1 MDISFNCDKCGQHI
15 VIDRAGA
22 GQAVNCPKCGKSL
35 TVPAAVAV
43 PPRIPPIPANSAI
56 PHQSPRPPVVV
67 TTGND
72 LAGHEITQYLGIVR
86 GIVVRIAGLKS
97 GFSGVL
103 TGLGKLSSGGNI
115 PEWAAVC
122 EAARQEAH
130 SLMLTHASELGADAI
145 IAVRYDATNF
155 GEGSTEI
162 LAYGTAVRTKK
173 V

>member
-1 MDISFNCDKCGQHI
+1 MDIEFNCSKCGQHI
-15 VIDRAGA
+15 VIDEAGA
-22 GQAVNCPKCGKSL
+22 GEG
-35 TVPAAVAV
+35 AAVAE
-43 PPRIPPIPANSAI
+43 PPKI
-56 PHQSPRPPVVV
+56 PHQSPRPPVIV

-72 LAGHEITQYLGIVR
+72 FAGHEITQYLGIVR

-97 GFSGVL
+97 GLSGVL
-103 TGLGKLSSGGNI
+103 TGFGKLGSGGNI

-130 SLMLTHASELGADAI
+130 SLMLSHAAQLGADAI

-162 LAYGTAVRTKK
+162 LAYGTAVRIKK